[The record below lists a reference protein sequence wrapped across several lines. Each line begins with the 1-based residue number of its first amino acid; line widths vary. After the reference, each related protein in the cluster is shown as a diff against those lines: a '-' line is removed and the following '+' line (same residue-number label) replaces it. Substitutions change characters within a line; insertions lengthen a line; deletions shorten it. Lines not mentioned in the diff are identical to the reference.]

1 MFLPFN
7 IYEHSVNIKDKLLR
21 SNMKNIAVFCGAHEI
36 VDPKYKAVATRCGEL
51 IARHGLTLIYGGSN
65 AGLMA
70 RVSDATV
77 DNGGKVI
84 GIYPSIL
91 NDKEPFSEKI
101 TTAIIVDN
109 MSVRKDVMIT
119 NADAFVIL
127 PGGVGTLDELFEIIT
142 LKILGG
148 HNKPIIIVNTDGYW
162 NKLGE
167 LCESMVNE
175 KFVDSIVFE
184 TYRMVATPEEAFKR
198 LGFE

>member
-7 IYEHSVNIKDKLLR
+7 IYEHSVNIKD
-21 SNMKNIAVFCGAHEI
+21 
-36 VDPKYKAVATRCGEL
+36 
-51 IARHGLTLIYGGSN
+51 
-65 AGLMA
+65 
-70 RVSDATV
+70 
-77 DNGGKVI
+77 
-84 GIYPSIL
+84 
-91 NDKEPFSEKI
+91 DKEPFSEKI
-101 TTAIIVDN
+101 TTAIIVDS

-184 TYRMVATPEEAFKR
+184 TYRMVTTPEEAFKR